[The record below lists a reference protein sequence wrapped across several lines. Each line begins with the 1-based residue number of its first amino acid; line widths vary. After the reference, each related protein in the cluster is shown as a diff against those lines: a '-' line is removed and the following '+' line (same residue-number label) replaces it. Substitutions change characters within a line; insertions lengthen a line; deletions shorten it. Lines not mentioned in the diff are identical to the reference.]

1 MSNAKEILARIKQK
15 QKQGYESGLAEV
27 DDSVI
32 DNTDK
37 DSFQQKTVAEKMAY
51 PAILTAKIL
60 HGIILSAMIFGSAG
74 IGKTFGVM
82 QALKESGRTWVL
94 TEDQKRNM
102 TEEEMDEWL
111 NQPAPTL
118 VKITGAVTR
127 KGLYKLL
134 YLFRKGFILVFD
146 DCDDVLKNKDSQNLL
161 KGALDNGVENRIIS
175 WESSVK
181 NEDLPMSFEF
191 QSQIIF
197 ISNMTADK
205 VDKAVRSRSDDVNL
219 VLTPD
224 EAYEHIGNVL
234 PYIETTRLDSEGNAV
249 VIELDMETKRKI
261 FERISKHRHTIA
273 EYSFRTFKN
282 AVGCYQFCLE
292 TNGKY
297 ADDWFNLWIDQQDEL
312 LQ

>member
-1 MSNAKEILARIKQK
+1 MDMEKLRQQLAKKQEPN
-15 QKQGYESGLAEV
+15 YDEALEPV
-27 DDSVI
+27 EDIVI

-37 DSFQQKTVAEKMAY
+37 ESFRNKTVAQKMAY
-51 PAILTAKIL
+51 PAIQTAKIL
-60 HGIILSAMIFGSAG
+60 HGIILATMIFGSAG
-74 IGKTFGVM
+74 IGKTYGVL

-94 TEDQKRNM
+94 TEDQKRDM
-102 TEEEMDEWL
+102 TEEEMDEWV
-111 NQPAPTL
+111 NAPAPTL
-118 VKITGAVTR
+118 VKITGAITR

-134 YLFRKGFILVFD
+134 YLYRKGFILVFD

-205 VDKAVRSRSDDVNL
+205 VDKAVRSRADDINL

-224 EAYEHIGNVL
+224 EAYEHIGNCL
-234 PYIETTRLDSEGNAV
+234 PYIETTRLDEDGNRV
-249 VIELDMETKRKI
+249 VIDLDMKLKRKI
-261 FERISKHRHTIA
+261 FERISVHRHNIA

-297 ADDWFNLWIDQQDEL
+297 ADDWFDLWIDQQDEII
-312 LQ
+312 Q